1 MLDGRQDWQH
11 EEPVAGSWFGS
22 AMLHLLCAGAIA
34 SYALFFANFRGD
46 RWGQVSSG
54 SAIQASLVS
63 SAPSLPLPNIQNPND
78 NVLATQ
84 NPSPAPEIP
93 EEKTIAAPPLDA
105 IPIPVKQPKQKI
117 APKEHHEKPPLH
129 AQKPPPQ
136 QHRAA
141 YGEAAPSSIP
151 MNATSASTNGVTVQN
166 GDFGSR
172 FGWYVDVIKRT
183 VARNWYSQLADPQS
197 SMGHSVVVSFTVHRD
212 GSVSNA
218 RIMQSSGVAS
228 LDMSALQAIER
239 TDTFGPLPGGYS
251 GSSVSVA
258 YTFTYDQTTVR
269 H

>member
-1 MLDGRQDWQH
+1 MLDGRHDWPNP
-11 EEPVAGSWFGS
+11 EPVAGSWFGS
-22 AMLHLLCAGAIA
+22 AMLHLLFVGAIA
-34 SYALFFANFRGD
+34 GYALFVANMHED
-46 RWGQVSSG
+46 RWGQISSG

-84 NPSPAPEIP
+84 NPSPAPAIP
-93 EEKTIAAPPLDA
+93 EEKSVTAPPLDA
-105 IPIPVKQPKQKI
+105 IPIPVKQIKQKI
-117 APKEHHEKPPLH
+117 AKEHHEKPPLH
-129 AQKPPPQ
+129 AQPPPQ

-151 MNATSASTNGVTVQN
+151 MNAASAHTNNVTVEN

-183 VARNWYSQLADPQS
+183 VAQNWYSQLADPQA

-218 RIMQSSGVAS
+218 RIMQSSGVPS
-228 LDMSALQAIER
+228 LDMSAIQAVQR
-239 TDTFGPLPGGYS
+239 VDAFGPLPGGYS

-258 YTFTYDQTTVR
+258 YTFTYDQSTK